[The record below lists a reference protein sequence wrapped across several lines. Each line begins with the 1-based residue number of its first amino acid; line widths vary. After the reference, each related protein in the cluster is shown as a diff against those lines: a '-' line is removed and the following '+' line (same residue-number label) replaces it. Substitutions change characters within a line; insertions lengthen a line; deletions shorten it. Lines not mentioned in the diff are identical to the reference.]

1 MSVSLNLNGEYCM
14 KNYRDSRG
22 QLRKFSCRL
31 VEITPDTMSLIVP
44 VQGRIGE
51 EIETDFE
58 AFGTLLGKI
67 SKKVRQGFVVDITA
81 TDEERLALTKKI
93 VWQQQF
99 RARKVPDK
107 REHPRIVPKKPI
119 SILIMLDGT
128 WHNSL
133 VIDVSAAGAA
143 VSSEIMP
150 DIGTPLAV
158 GRVVGK
164 VARHLRAGFAVK
176 FAEIQD
182 LASVERAVNYVP
194 PQLSKR

>member
-1 MSVSLNLNGEYCM
+1 MGVFLNLNGEYCM

-31 VEITPDTMSLIVP
+31 VEISPDTMSLIVP

-51 EIETDFE
+51 EIQTDFE
-58 AFGTLLGKI
+58 EFGTLLGKI
-67 SKKVRQGFVVDITA
+67 SKKVREGFIVDITA
-81 TDEERLALTKKI
+81 TDDERRALTKKI
-93 VWQQQF
+93 VWQQEF
-99 RARKVPDK
+99 RARKVEDK
-107 REHPRIVPKKPI
+107 RKYPRIVPKKPI

-133 VIDVSAAGAA
+133 VIDVSAAGVA
-143 VSSEIMP
+143 VSSEILP

-164 VARHLRAGFAVK
+164 VARHLRAGFAVE
-176 FAEIQD
+176 FAEIHD
-182 LASVERAVNYVP
+182 LASVERAINYVP
-194 PQLSKR
+194 RQLLNR